1 MNKYEEI
8 CLRIFLHYFLIK
20 ITRINQNLLQS
31 VRIYSFSRNEILA
44 SRHEKSIFKDSAH
57 LANYSRKISN
67 LEFSFHYY

>member
-1 MNKYEEI
+1 MFKN
-8 CLRIFLHYFLIK
+8 IFTLFSYK
-20 ITRINQNLLQS
+20 NMKNNQNDQNLLQS
-31 VRIYSFSRNEILA
+31 VRIYSFSRNETLA

>member
-1 MNKYEEI
+1 M
-8 CLRIFLHYFLIK
+8 IK
-20 ITRINQNLLQS
+20 IYCNPFEFIPFLET
-31 VRIYSFSRNEILA
+31 LA

>member
-1 MNKYEEI
+1 MKN
-8 CLRIFLHYFLIK
+8 
-20 ITRINQNLLQS
+20 NQNDQNLLQS
-31 VRIYSFSRNEILA
+31 VRIYSFSRNETLA